1 MERKN
6 IGKSLDRMGQV
17 LPTLAGK
24 EDKMSADILQALRKV
39 VTEILVC
46 SIKQYIPSKNKS
58 PPLLSVCSTDR
69 NVLTVGF
76 DIRACSTP
84 NVSDFTTALG
94 LSCFHPGFTNKHTS
108 FFLSFL
114 NMPANITIY
123 HYLHFKRSCPGK
135 QSIALIHFHQ

>member
-46 SIKQYIPSKNKS
+46 SVKQHIPSKNKS
-58 PPLLSVCSTDR
+58 PPVLSVCPTDR
-69 NVLTVGF
+69 RVLTLGF
-76 DIRACSTP
+76 DIQAC
-84 NVSDFTTALG
+84 
-94 LSCFHPGFTNKHTS
+94 
-108 FFLSFL
+108 
-114 NMPANITIY
+114 
-123 HYLHFKRSCPGK
+123 
-135 QSIALIHFHQ
+135 